1 MIFRIYEERRCIIV
15 SREEFGY
22 KWGLRKIKS
31 VREGLERRNV
41 EERVIK
47 DLDSI
52 KDFWKAQDFYSSS
65 EGCEPCLILEK
76 ALTYFVDERRTK
88 YADCEIR
95 VKELFDKLREYLIED
110 KNIKQIKE
118 IIERKEEMDRRYD
131 EPMTAEDFFGNID
144 YAIKEMKLL
153 DKYTGS
159 NHEKEISIHYFVK
172 DTMIKFGISDS
183 YAAQALY
190 KRIDATLDRR
200 YEASKNMPSIILELE
215 MYRCVIKQSMGTKN
229 EMLGKFNYV
238 YQEK

>member
-1 MIFRIYEERRCIIV
+1 MILSIMEERGDIK
-15 SREEFGY
+15 FDDNWNY
-22 KWGLRKIKS
+22 KWGLRRIDH
-31 VREGLERRNV
+31 VRESLEQRNI
-41 EERVIK
+41 EERVING
-47 DLDSI
+47 LDSI
-52 KDFWKAQDFYSSS
+52 KDFWNSYDFYSSS
-65 EGCEPCLILEK
+65 EECEPYLILEK
-76 ALTYFVDERRTK
+76 VLDYFADKRRTK

-118 IIERKEEMDRRYD
+118 IIERKEEMDRRYY
-131 EPMTAEDFFGNID
+131 EPMTAEDFFDNID
-144 YAIKEMKLL
+144 YAIKEMELL
-153 DKYTGS
+153 DKYTSS
-159 NHEKEISIHYFVK
+159 NHEKEISIHHFVK

-229 EMLGKFNYV
+229 EVLGKFNYE
-238 YQEK
+238 YQNK